1 MRGLISKV
9 IAFFTVTNERTWIG
23 HSLQALGIQSF
34 FVLVA
39 WPFGALWLAFG
50 AFFNAGF
57 WFQRE
62 VIADYL
68 TQIPLIGIKAANK
81 RFLSDGWMDMVLPVI
96 TSVFVAIMAAFF
108 IV

>member
-1 MRGLISKV
+1 MRTLTSKV

-23 HSLQALGIQSF
+23 HSLQALGIQGL
-34 FVLVA
+34 FVFVA
-39 WPFGALWLAFG
+39 WPLGALWLVFG
-50 AFFNAGF
+50 TFFNAGF

-68 TQIPLIGIKAANK
+68 TQIPLVGIKAANK
-81 RFLSDGWMDMVLPVI
+81 KFLSDGWMDMVLPVI
-96 TSVFVAIMAAFF
+96 TSVFVAILAALF